1 MAAPAFLT
9 VREAGLLTTVQDEG
23 RWGWQHLGVP
33 VGGPMDGWSFRRA
46 NRLVGNGPR
55 AAALEMTLVG
65 PVLEIVGPV
74 TFALAGALFDAQ
86 LDATPCPHDTALH
99 VERRAWLDV
108 GRRRVGARAYLA
120 VRGGF
125 DTAVVLGSRATSMG
139 VPGVRAVEQGDVL
152 PVGQA
157 PERLPLPARA
167 GAGDAPRHVPAS
179 DPEAS
184 DVTVLRVLAG
194 DPADDGEVLARLCS
208 GTYEIGTQSNRMGY
222 RLRGPG
228 VTAEANGRFSA
239 GTVAGMVQLPP
250 DGQPI
255 LLMAD
260 RQTTGGYPAVGVVI
274 SADLSRA
281 GQLAPGDRCRFVA
294 CTRQEAMTALLA
306 REREMLGG

>member
-1 MAAPAFLT
+1 MAAPGFLT
-9 VREAGLLTTVQDEG
+9 VREPGLLTTVQDEG

-55 AAALEMTLVG
+55 AAALEITLVG

-74 TFALAGALFDAQ
+74 TFALAGALFDARI
-86 LDATPCPHDTALH
+86 DATPCPHDTALH

-108 GRRRVGARAYLA
+108 GPRRVGARAYLA
-120 VRGGF
+120 VRGGL

-139 VPGVRAVEQGDVL
+139 VPGTRAVERGDVL
-152 PVGQA
+152 PVGPA
-157 PERLPLPARA
+157 SPRSPLPPPRRA
-167 GAGDAPRHVPAS
+167 ADDTTHAPTIAL
-179 DPEAS
+179 EAS
-184 DVTVLRVLAG
+184 DVAALRILPG
-194 DPADDGEVLARLCS
+194 DRADDDGALALLCR

-222 RLRGPG
+222 RLRGPR
-228 VTAEANGRFSA
+228 VTADADGRFSG
-239 GTVAGMVQLPP
+239 GTVAGMVQVPP

-306 REREMLGG
+306 RERGVLDG

>member
-1 MAAPAFLT
+1 MAAPGFLT
-9 VREAGLLTTVQDEG
+9 VREPGLLTTVQDEG

-55 AAALEMTLVG
+55 AAALEITLVG

-74 TFALAGALFDAQ
+74 TFALAGALFDARI
-86 LDATPCPHDTALH
+86 DATPCPHDMALH

-108 GRRRVGARAYLA
+108 GPRRVGARAYLA
-120 VRGGF
+120 VRGGL

-139 VPGVRAVEQGDVL
+139 VPGTRAVERGDVL
-152 PVGQA
+152 PVG
-157 PERLPLPARA
+157 PPSPRSPLPPPRRA
-167 GAGDAPRHVPAS
+167 GDDATHAPTIALEAPGVAALRILPGDR
-179 DPEAS
+179 
-184 DVTVLRVLAG
+184 
-194 DPADDGEVLARLCS
+194 ADDDGALALLCR

-222 RLRGPG
+222 RLRGPR
-228 VTAEANGRFSA
+228 VTADADGRFSA
-239 GTVAGMVQLPP
+239 GTVAGMVQVPP

-260 RQTTGGYPAVGVVI
+260 RQTTGGYPVVGVVI

-306 REREMLGG
+306 WERGVLDD